1 MIRII
6 DNFLMKHEL
15 ENFNFLIE
23 NSNYE
28 LSRVG
33 FNEISTRRTSTETDV
48 SDNEIIKNVC
58 IRVLPKDLK
67 YELEAK
73 IIKYKIGQYMGLHHD
88 EVDWD
93 DNEENLCEMYSEEK
107 QYRKYSIIIFLTE
120 DFDGGILSFPLLNM
134 EIKPKIGKLVIFEN
148 ISSDLQVNKS
158 VIHES
163 TIVSRG
169 VKIVLV
175 VFASVNKL

>member
-1 MIRII
+1 MITII

-15 ENFNFLIE
+15 EHFNILIE
-23 NSNYE
+23 NSDYE

-48 SDNEIIKNVC
+48 SDNEIIKNLC
-58 IRVLPKDLK
+58 KRILPENLK

-93 DNEENLCEMYSEEK
+93 DNEENLCEMYSNED

-120 DFDGGILSFPLLNM
+120 DLDGGILSFPLLNM

-148 ISSDLQVNKS
+148 ISSDLQVNKL

-163 TIVSRG
+163 TIITRG
-169 VKIVLV
+169 IKIVLV
-175 VFASVNKL
+175 IFVSVSK